1 MRISMTSTGDR
12 VMSTADSELK
22 EMLPFSIQIAD
33 HPVIVGRIK
42 MCSYTLTSSETSCS
56 VMEYK

>member
-22 EMLPFSIQIAD
+22 EMLPFS
-33 HPVIVGRIK
+33 VK
-42 MCSYTLTSSETSCS
+42 CNTFL
-56 VMEYK
+56 K